1 MTGNRWYTRRMA
13 RYATKIRSYQ
23 RFLTNALFRIGAALC
38 LCSAGHAADL
48 TIFAAASLNEALNEN
63 VKTFSAHSGHRVRV
77 SYAASSALAKQIERG
92 APADLFI
99 SADTEWMDYAAQR
112 DLLAPGTRRNL
123 VGNTLVLI
131 APAPSPSPAPS
142 PAPAAASGASSVQ
155 LKIAP
160 HFALVQALQGRRLA
174 LANSDVVPA
183 GKYARAA
190 LTSLGVWHEV
200 EKSLTR
206 SENVRAALALVARG
220 EAPLGIVYVTDAKA
234 EPRVRVVDTFAATLH
249 PPVLYP
255 AAVVKGRLDPAVQAL
270 LDFLG
275 SAPARAVWLRH
286 GFSAPP

>member
-1 MTGNRWYTRRMA
+1 MNN
-13 RYATKIRSYQ
+13 IRSPQ
-23 RFLTNALFRIGAALC
+23 GSLAGVLIALLLLLLLCCCRVAA
-38 LCSAGHAADL
+38 AANL

-92 APADLFI
+92 APADLFV
-99 SADTEWMDYAAQR
+99 SADVEWMDYAAQR
-112 DLLAPGTRRNL
+112 GLLAPGTRRNL

-131 APAPSPSPAPS
+131 APAASS
-142 PAPAAASGASSVQ
+142 AAASNAGSVQ

-160 HFALVQALQGRRLA
+160 KFALVQALQGHRLA
-174 LANSDVVPA
+174 LANPDVVPA

-190 LTSLGVWHEV
+190 LTNLGVWHEV

-220 EAPLGIVYVTDAKA
+220 EALLGIVYATDAKA
-234 EPRVRVVDTFAATLH
+234 EPRVRVLDTFAATLH

-255 AAVVKGRLDPAVQAL
+255 VAVVKGRLEPAVQAL

-275 SAPARAVWLRH
+275 GTAARAVWVRH
-286 GFSAPP
+286 GFITLP